1 VGEDGEERGSR
12 RPGLTRREFSAD
24 LRADTRYERAV
35 FIRGVFITAGVVA
48 LVVVRGLL
56 LP

>member
-1 VGEDGEERGSR
+1 M
-12 RPGLTRREFSAD
+12 TRREFAAD
-24 LRADTRYERAV
+24 LRADARFERAV
-35 FIRGVFITAGVVA
+35 FVRGVLITVGVAA

>member
-1 VGEDGEERGSR
+1 M
-12 RPGLTRREFSAD
+12 TRRSFEDD
-24 LRADTRYERAV
+24 LRADDRAERRIFV
-35 FIRGVFITAGVVA
+35 RGILITVGVAA

>member
-1 VGEDGEERGSR
+1 V
-12 RPGLTRREFSAD
+12 TRREFSAD
-24 LRADTRYERAV
+24 LRADTRFEKRV
-35 FIRGVFITAGVVA
+35 FVRGVLITVGVVA

>member
-1 VGEDGEERGSR
+1 V
-12 RPGLTRREFSAD
+12 TRRELSAD

-35 FIRGVFITAGVVA
+35 FVRGVLITVGVVA